1 MATKESQVNLFD
13 HSEIKVKLLKLY
25 LERYLSI
32 IGLFPHFKDVHIYD
46 MFCSEGRY
54 DDGGEGSPLIILK
67 TIKSILDD
75 PNNGHKITSKFHCQF
90 NDIDTA
96 KTDKLSQIIEDESLH
111 ETRMGNLMISN
122 IDYKQL
128 IGQVQGKVKT
138 LKSDKCFTFI
148 DPYGYKDISVTDIEK
163 LLAGNKT
170 EVLLFLP
177 THFMYRFSNKGT
189 PESLKKFIDELIPN
203 DQLSQ
208 EGGGIGFIE
217 SLKDAFRNKLGDQH
231 FVDSFIISRDTNQ
244 FFCLFFFTSHIYGF
258 HKMLEAKWKIDE
270 EDGRGWT
277 QSQEIPSL
285 FDQTEKIAGTYTLE
299 KKLKEFLSESKSNS
313 EVYEFT
319 LRQGHLPP
327 HSNELLKKWQETGLL
342 NVTNSFGEKARK
354 GSFYLNYNDY
364 DKYPNKVTM
373 ILKSH

>member
-25 LERYLSI
+25 LEGYLSI
-32 IGLFPHFKDVHIYD
+32 IGLSKHFKDVHIYD

-67 TIKSILDD
+67 TIKTILED
-75 PNNGHKITSKFHCQF
+75 PKTGHQISSKFNCQF
-90 NDIDTA
+90 NDIDLN
-96 KTDKLSQIIEDESLH
+96 KTGKLSQIISDEGLH
-111 ETRMGNLMISN
+111 ESRMGNLVISN

-128 IGQVQGKVKT
+128 IGQVQEKVKT

-163 LLAGNKT
+163 LLIGNKT

-208 EGGGIGFIE
+208 EGGGIGFID
-217 SLKDAFRNKLGDQH
+217 SLKDAFRKKLGDQH

-258 HKMLEAKWKIDE
+258 HKMLESKWKIDE

-277 QSQEIPSL
+277 QSQEVPGL
-285 FDQTEKIAGTYTLE
+285 FDQAEKIAITYTLE
-299 KKLKEFLSESKSNS
+299 KKLKEFLTDSRSNS

-319 LRQGHLPP
+319 LRLGHLPT
-327 HSNELLKKWQETGLL
+327 HSNELLKKWQENGLL
-342 NVTNSFGEKARK
+342 NVSTTTGEKVRK
-354 GSFYLNYNDY
+354 GSFYLNYPDY
-364 DKYPNKVTM
+364 DKNPNKVSM
-373 ILKSH
+373 ILKSN

>member
-25 LERYLSI
+25 LEGYLSI
-32 IGLFPHFKDVHIYD
+32 IGLSKHFKDVHIYD

-67 TIKSILDD
+67 TIKTILDD
-75 PNNGHKITSKFHCQF
+75 PKTGHQISSKFNCQF
-90 NDIDTA
+90 NDIDES
-96 KTDKLSQIIEDESLH
+96 KTGKLNQIINDEGLH
-111 ETRMGNLMISN
+111 ESRMGSLTISN

-128 IGQVQGKVKT
+128 IGQVQKKVKK
-138 LKSDKCFTFI
+138 LKNDKCFAFI
-148 DPYGYKDISVTDIEK
+148 DPYGYKEISVTDIEQ
-163 LLAGNKT
+163 LLAGSKT

-177 THFMYRFSNKGT
+177 THFMYRFSSKGT
-189 PESLKKFIDELIPN
+189 PESLKRFIDELIPS

-342 NVTNSFGEKARK
+342 NVTNYFGEKARK